1 MITEDTLLAQTL
13 SLPPVSIALPLCNA
27 HSAGLCCWGALLL
40 LECSKVFFPILILS
54 CIVNCPLEPQQRE
67 LPLAWLFPPFASE
80 TMWRAVLSQ
89 QLSSATW
96 ASTSKTP
103 CKSAGF
109 SLQLRTRFPSSLTQL
124 HPSLCRQ
131 SVAWK
136 SGSFTVSKLDYQW
149 TNRKNEL
156 HNWKCVSK
164 D

>member
-40 LECSKVFFPILILS
+40 LERSKVFFPIRILS

-80 TMWRAVLSQ
+80 TMWRSVLSQ
-89 QLSSATW
+89 PTLVCNVGIYQP
-96 ASTSKTP
+96 P